1 MGERRYWGVTT
12 PSLPAAFIAAH
23 AKQLEDLGLE
33 GVFAPQVYGPPF
45 LPLAAAATS
54 TERLKLASGI
64 ALAFARS
71 PFETAMAA
79 IDLDRMSGGRF
90 VLGLG
95 PSVRAWSEG
104 FFGQPYGKPLAH
116 LREVV
121 EAVRMIV
128 AGAHTGDLGRY
139 DGEYV
144 RLDFT
149 HFQGI
154 EAPVRSEIP
163 IWIAA
168 LRGPLVRL
176 AAEIADGVMGHPMW
190 SVRWATQEIPRW
202 LDEGLARR
210 GRARGDVRVN
220 LWFWVAPCDD
230 AARALGDARPTMA
243 FYGGAEQYED
253 YFAWHGFG
261 DTVRTLQDGVRR
273 GDYRGV
279 APAVPDE
286 MVREFVV
293 CGTPDECRAQLEPV
307 WEVADSV
314 TLCPP
319 VYGLSPDRQLEYI
332 AAIAD
337 TFYPGSSGAPGSPG
351 S

>member
-1 MGERRYWGVTT
+1 MRDGRRIWSVTT
-12 PSLPAAFIAAH
+12 PQLPAAFVAAH
-23 AKQLEDLGLE
+23 AKQLEDAGVE

-54 TERLKLASGI
+54 TDRLQLASGV

-79 IDLDRMSGGRF
+79 IDMDRLSSGRF

-104 FFGQPYGKPLAH
+104 MFGQPYGKPLPH

-121 EAVRMIV
+121 ESVRLVV
-128 AGAHTGDLGRY
+128 AKAHTGELTRY

-144 RLDFT
+144 HLDFSQLQPT
-149 HFQGI
+149 
-154 EAPVRSEIP
+154 APPVRTEIP

-168 LRGPLVRL
+168 LRAPLVRL

-190 SVRWATQEIPRW
+190 SVRWATEQMAPAI
-202 LDEGLARR
+202 DEGLARG
-210 GRARGDVRVN
+210 GRRRDDVTVN
-220 LWFWVAPCDD
+220 LWFWVAPNESVAEAIDD
-230 AARALGDARPTMA
+230 ARATMA
-243 FYGGAEQYED
+243 FYGGAEQYEE

-261 DTVRTLQDGVRR
+261 DVARTLQEGVRR
-273 GDYRGV
+273 GDYLGV
-279 APAVPDE
+279 SSCVPDE
-286 MVREFVV
+286 MVRSFVI

-314 TLCPP
+314 TLVPP
-319 VYGLSPDRQLEYI
+319 VYGLSPEKQIQYV
-332 AAIAD
+332 AAIAE
-337 TFYPGSSGAPGSPG
+337 TFYG
-351 S
+351 